1 MIAGAFSLGMNHFS
15 PSGIALLG
23 QWDKSKGV
31 VTPKSKQDMVHG
43 DIEINNPLRVLEM
56 LKNKEVVLVDVR
68 PGHLYD
74 QGHLPGALSFPLNDF
89 EENLEQ
95 IQAALK
101 PDAPILVYCSGIECS
116 DSHGFAS
123 KLVTLKFTQVRVYAG
138 GFSEWQEMGFEI
150 EKK

>member
-1 MIAGAFSLGMNHFS
+1 MIAGATSLGMNHFS

-31 VTPKSKQDMVHG
+31 VTPKSKQEIIHG
-43 DIEINNPLRVLEM
+43 EIEINNPLRVLQL
-56 LKNKEVVLVDVR
+56 LKNKEVVLLDVR
-68 PGHLYD
+68 PTHIYD
-74 QGHLPGALSFPLNDF
+74 QGHLPGALSFPLVNF

-95 IQAALK
+95 LQTTFKRDTA
-101 PDAPILVYCSGIECS
+101 ILVYCSGIECS

-123 KLVTLKFTQVRVYAG
+123 KLVALKFTQVQVYSG